1 MLTPVQGIH
10 CTIFRTDGISGSLL
24 PPLGLQPPPGL
35 QPYLSLESPL
45 GLEPHLGLLLPLG
58 LDLPPLGL
66 DEPRIFGMEK
76 EKVNELELIE
86 PYFV

>member
-1 MLTPVQGIH
+1 MLRLSVGI
-10 CTIFRTDGISGSLL
+10 GALL

-35 QPYLSLESPL
+35 QPYISLESPL
-45 GLEPHLGLLLPLG
+45 GLEPHLGILLPLG

-66 DEPRIFGMEK
+66 EGPRIFGMEK